1 MTEPSPGPSPES
13 PHAKMIP
20 SSFVADFRPRR
31 LETGSMEPQAN
42 FFELQRPTTPAK
54 KPRNLKNL
62 AVNTSS
68 LLNTSRA
75 ASTASLPL
83 VAKKETTSSAPNSP
97 SFVKPPTPPKRRPSN
112 LGLTIQTPANDS
124 KPMRLVI
131 PSTPSFNRP
140 TLRHFQSS
148 PSLPMCS
155 PSVAPSGGMHFPS
168 LRPLKTNPH
177 GFAEVP
183 IEVEEE
189 EDQEP
194 NFDIPQSRE
203 EKPAAYPNGP
213 IRIYESG
220 VYLYFEPTAEQ
231 AANYDVILNVASEV
245 KNPFVASSS
254 TNQDSLQDLEARR
267 RDGKPITNTGPI
279 ALDYAAIPGLTR
291 EKSNDTQ
298 NSSPTTP
305 KATPV
310 SEMTTKFEN
319 VTNALP
325 IKTPEYIHIP
335 WEHNTDIV
343 PDLYKLV
350 QVIDE
355 RVQQGKRVLV
365 HCQCGVS
372 RSASLIVAYGLFKNP
387 GISVQEAYDAVKKRS
402 KWIGPN
408 MNLIMQ
414 LQEFRNGLLRANG
427 DRAFHNQVYGL
438 ALPRNSAG
446 LPSASSSGNP
456 RRSPFEMD
464 TPSGSRTPR
473 TAPLPPEND
482 PALQR
487 ASTGNMISISPGP
500 LTAPTGVFFS
510 PGFRRSWGSSQTN
523 YDLSPASAT
532 PYVDPKG
539 HVVPVV
545 AVTQNKLAPPQP
557 SQRTEQRAH
566 LEQQAEWKTLPVPN
580 FSRQL
585 PFKKQKEHDND
596 QHMTGNSPSI
606 TSPRSAEFHMAPFK
620 EDRFDDSFGLLSPRA
635 AEFNLPA
642 PVNQPQP
649 QEYSIMSPRSTEF
662 HMVPVKQDNFDESF
676 GLLSPRQASFNLP
689 PPIDRQ
695 QTQEPPLMSP
705 RSAEFGRS
713 FHLAPLKQDDFDE
726 SFGLLS
732 PKGTRFNLPSLPEQ
746 QPSEEP
752 TIMSPRAT
760 EFGRSFHMTPVKQD
774 DFDESFGLLSPK
786 GASFNLPSLRK
797 QQPSEEPR
805 GPGFNFGP
813 SAKFIP
819 PQDHSNEAG
828 SHRSFDLVS
837 PTTTEFPRDFTTNE
851 EGPMAL
857 EVASPRSVEFH
868 MTPLVPRV
876 ADEDPFGLTSPRRF
890 EFPGEAFTGTAFE
903 RNNEAEIHGIFPH
916 RHAHPIHPPS
926 NLLQPENFNGFAS
939 LNSSAHSHP
948 SIPALAPPPNFKL
961 SSPPASRMDSLGSSP
976 EPQPSIVQS
985 IEAPLE
991 AVAPEARSQIHLT
1004 TPPKQNKLRT
1014 RFSSPNMHEQRH
1026 LHKLQTEIE
1035 SLLPPRSPNLPPA
1048 VDDLDA
1054 LMSPRASEFTMNPFH
1069 IDLGLPSADAS
1080 PASSNETIKEGDQ
1093 REWKDNSDIWT
1104 APKPIDEDPR
1114 SPVQKGVSPIVRNI
1128 WDVL

>member
-1 MTEPSPGPSPES
+1 MDSSSMTEPSPGPSPES

-642 PVNQPQP
+642 P
-649 QEYSIMSPRSTEF
+649 
-662 HMVPVKQDNFDESF
+662 
-676 GLLSPRQASFNLP
+676 
-689 PPIDRQ
+689 
-695 QTQEPPLMSP
+695 
-705 RSAEFGRS
+705 
-713 FHLAPLKQDDFDE
+713 
-726 SFGLLS
+726 
-732 PKGTRFNLPSLPEQ
+732 
-746 QPSEEP
+746 
-752 TIMSPRAT
+752 
-760 EFGRSFHMTPVKQD
+760 
-774 DFDESFGLLSPK
+774 
-786 GASFNLPSLRK
+786 
-797 QQPSEEPR
+797 
-805 GPGFNFGP
+805 
-813 SAKFIP
+813 FIP